1 MARSSHDLLMRK
13 GDPSLKYFLRE
24 VLGEGSYGTVYRGV
38 SISSKEEF
46 AIKILPFD
54 VDGESLITVAKE
66 IGILKNL
73 RSPYVVSFHDSY
85 IFNNEMW
92 IIMECCHGGSL
103 IDLMEITSFQ
113 VSFKFFDCGYIPY
126 VEEPLPSAHANFKTV
141 RHTLLGGGNSSGYG
155 VLLLGAVLSAL
166 KEMHP

>member
-1 MARSSHDLLMRK
+1 MARSSHDSLMRK

-113 VSFKFFDCGYIPY
+113 VPF
-126 VEEPLPSAHANFKTV
+126 
-141 RHTLLGGGNSSGYG
+141 
-155 VLLLGAVLSAL
+155 
-166 KEMHP
+166 